1 MYDESEKTCPH
12 TNKQLLSFVGLII
25 NKNIN

>member
-1 MYDESEKTCPH
+1 MYDETEETCPH